1 MIKQQLTH
9 EEKILLKDIQQ
20 AYENIMLELGNTEMK
35 LQILNLKK
43 NELIKS
49 IEQYQK
55 NQEEIAK
62 SLQSKYGEG
71 SIDIDKGEITIY

>member
-20 AYENIMLELGNTEMK
+20 AYENIMLELGNTEMQ